1 MRLRSMLAR
10 LCPNRVAPALCLAFG
25 IATPL
30 AAQEAVE
37 PPAVTWDCGVPRS
50 KMAAPAPLPHF
61 AATLTRKTT
70 IDIVAIGSSSTFGI
84 GATTADRTY
93 PVQLQGILES
103 TFKGRDFYISN
114 SGASG
119 EVAAETAKRVRN
131 EVTLKRPDLV
141 LWQVGTNDVLA
152 GVALE
157 EFRETVLATIRWLKE
172 HQIDV
177 VLIDLQYSPAT
188 EKDAR
193 NKAFEQAIA
202 DMAAAE
208 NVLLVRRYDAMRFLA
223 LTKWE
228 GLVSG
233 DGLHQNDLG
242 YRCMAEHV
250 AHAVVIGAFSPGPSA
265 APKIE
270 EAGRTQPR

>member
-1 MRLRSMLAR
+1 MLAR
-10 LCPNRVAPALCLAFG
+10 VRPNRVAPLLCLALVT
-25 IATPL
+25 ATPL
-30 AAQEAVE
+30 AAEEAVQ
-37 PPAVTWDCGVPRS
+37 PPAVTWDCRVPSS

-61 AATLTRKTT
+61 AEVLTRKTT

-84 GATTADRTY
+84 GASTVDRTY
-93 PVQLQGILES
+93 PVQLQGILEK

-114 SGASG
+114 SGTSG

-152 GVALE
+152 GVPLQ
-157 EFRETVLATIRWLKE
+157 EFRDTVLSTIRWLKE

-188 EKDAR
+188 DKDAR
-193 NKAFEQAIA
+193 NKAFEQVIA
-202 DMAAAE
+202 EAAAAE

-242 YRCMAEHV
+242 YSCMAEHV
-250 AHAVVIGAFSPGPSA
+250 AHAVVASAFSRGPSA

-270 EAGRTQPR
+270 EAGRLPAQ

>member
-1 MRLRSMLAR
+1 
-10 LCPNRVAPALCLAFG
+10 
-25 IATPL
+25 
-30 AAQEAVE
+30 
-37 PPAVTWDCGVPRS
+37 
-50 KMAAPAPLPHF
+50 MAAPAPLPHF

-114 SGASG
+114 SGTSG

-152 GVALE
+152 GVPLE

-188 EKDAR
+188 EKDRATRPSSRPSPRWRRRRTSCWSAATTRCASWRSRMGRPRLGRRPPPERPRLPLHGRAR
-193 NKAFEQAIA
+193 RARGDRRRILAGPERRAQ
-202 DMAAAE
+202 DRGGRTHAAA
-208 NVLLVRRYDAMRFLA
+208 L
-223 LTKWE
+223 
-228 GLVSG
+228 
-233 DGLHQNDLG
+233 
-242 YRCMAEHV
+242 
-250 AHAVVIGAFSPGPSA
+250 SA
-265 APKIE
+265 AAPPVPVRKRGSRRRLRTAAR
-270 EAGRTQPR
+270 EA